1 MSQPVRP
8 ETNGGVP
15 ADELL
20 ASELASPAL
29 YSLYR
34 LRARIGQ
41 VAHRAAEPRT
51 GSIIIVNQTGAE
63 ESFHAEAISW
73 LKEIHQL
80 IEQALSE
87 SP

>member
-1 MSQPVRP
+1 MNP

-20 ASELASPAL
+20 ASELAAPAL

-41 VAHRAAEPRT
+41 IAHRAAEPRT
-51 GSIIIVNQTGAE
+51 GSIINPNGTAAE

-73 LKEIHQL
+73 LGEVRHL
-80 IEQALSE
+80 IERALSE

>member
-1 MSQPVRP
+1 MNP
-8 ETNGGVP
+8 ETNGGVS

-41 VAHRAAEPRT
+41 VAHRAADPRT
-51 GSIIIVNQTGAE
+51 GSIINTGGTPVE
-63 ESFHAEAISW
+63 DSFHAEAISW